1 MLDVN
6 LQFSLKFVRVAPDAK
21 VHPIGAVVP
30 VISCPLL
37 NNVIREVA
45 VPANIV
51 DALVTLVV
59 FHMFPFVVI
68 FWLKNTAP
76 KNIFEVV
83 VTFCVFQLS
92 GDDPGSCFLI
102 VSIPVKIFEPY
113 AVVSI
118 NVVSFVILCIEL
130 EYIIVDV

>member
-6 LQFSLKFVRVAPDAK
+6 LQFSLKFVRVAPDAN

-37 NNVIREVA
+37 NNVIREVD
-45 VPANIV
+45 VPENIV

-68 FWLKNTAP
+68 F
-76 KNIFEVV
+76 
-83 VTFCVFQLS
+83 
-92 GDDPGSCFLI
+92 
-102 VSIPVKIFEPY
+102 
-113 AVVSI
+113 
-118 NVVSFVILCIEL
+118 
-130 EYIIVDV
+130 